1 MEKPKAGSFITK
13 MDNELLVRINKETEN
28 LQDVLAPNF
37 NTLNLSELQ
46 NILEKNNYTQEI
58 IEELKTAIKAHQS
71 TLTAKRIALKSLTDK
86 INAACKVMDYSLTDH
101 LIITEDN
108 GYVSMADEGII

>member
-1 MEKPKAGSFITK
+1 MEEPKAGSFITK

-28 LQDVLAPNF
+28 LQDVLAPSF

-46 NILEKNNYTQEI
+46 NILEKNNYPQEI

-71 TLTAKRIALKSLTDK
+71 TLTAKRIALKSLFSK
-86 INAACKVMDYSLTDH
+86 IAECKELAQIVYGKEIKLDVMFTH
-101 LIITEDN
+101 E
-108 GYVSMADEGII
+108 